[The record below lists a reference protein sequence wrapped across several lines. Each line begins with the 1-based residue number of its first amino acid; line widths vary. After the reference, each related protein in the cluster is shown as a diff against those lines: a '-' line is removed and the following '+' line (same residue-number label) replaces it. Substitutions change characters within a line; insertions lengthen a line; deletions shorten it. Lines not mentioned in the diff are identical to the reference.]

1 MRIQIPFP
9 SLAPHGGTRVAI
21 AIANRLA
28 VRKHDVEFVVLKRFS
43 PTQKHYWRW
52 HPNVRVVNRPGN
64 HYQVRLITSPHSM
77 HLARPRRT
85 VLHLQML
92 EHMFAPQNKQWRQQC
107 EAMYTHPAPMF
118 SISSWNIEELKANY
132 GRTDA
137 NTIYVGNGVDE
148 IDFPRPNQSVIESP
162 RDYIL
167 VEGWHN
173 YNPCKDVDRLAP
185 KVAAR
190 LKKERKIR
198 IVGYGVVPPTDYLDV
213 LDEFHLC
220 PTLPKML
227 QLYRGAKF
235 LLKASMYDA
244 RSCSPVEAMAL
255 GVPTVR
261 ALHKGDDDLIG
272 GFNCYR
278 SDYNEQNLFYEA
290 ERMFVPGGGFFYYT
304 NMHTYAEEFLSWE
317 PHIDYIERVLLEVGS

>member
-1 MRIQIPFP
+1 M
-9 SLAPHGGTRVAI
+9 AI

-28 VRKHDVEFVVLKRFS
+28 ARGHDVEFTVLKRFS
-43 PTQKHYWRW
+43 PTQRNYWRW
-52 HPNVRVVNRPGN
+52 HPQVRVMTRPGSQY
-64 HYQVRLITSPHSM
+64 HVRLITSPHSIHM
-77 HLARPRRT
+77 ARPRRT

-92 EHMFAPQNKQWRQQC
+92 EHMFSPSVREWRKQC

-118 SISSWNIEELKANY
+118 SISAWNIDELKGTY

-137 NTIYVGNGVDE
+137 NTFYIGNGVDH
-148 IDFPRPNQSVIESP
+148 IDFPRPEKSVIDSP

-185 KVAAR
+185 KVAGR
-190 LKKERKIR
+190 LKKEYGIR
-198 IVGYGVVPPTDYLDV
+198 VIGYGVVAPMDYRDV
-213 LDEFHLC
+213 LDEFHVAPSLA
-220 PTLPKML
+220 KMV

-235 LLKASMYDA
+235 LLKASLYDA

-261 ALHKGDDDLIG
+261 AIHMGDDDLIG

-278 SDYNEQNLFYEA
+278 SLYNEQDLYYEA
-290 ERMFVPGGGFFYYT
+290 SRMFVPGGGFL
-304 NMHTYAEEFLSWE
+304 HYAEMHDYVNEFLDWAR
-317 PHIDYIERVLLEVGS
+317 HIDSLEAKLKEVGA